1 MNNVTRDM
9 EAAQIRGHDIGQVS
23 DRATSEGITREQG
36 ETKVVAAVP
45 TGSAIPPDDWE
56 CPECG
61 TDSQACAVIKPLEE
75 MQMDERLTLEAYGKS
90 EDQFLIEGGEIVL
103 CGCCHGSHW
112 RAPNIAG
119 LTAAPNHSQPQ
130 P

>member
-1 MNNVTRDM
+1 MSKSKLSPAMELLMKQPYIGGEDVTARAKAGATNN
-9 EAAQIRGHDIGQVS
+9 GP
-23 DRATSEGITREQG
+23 
-36 ETKVVAAVP
+36 TKVVAAAP

-90 EDQFLIEGGEIVL
+90 DDQFLIEDGEIVL

-112 RAPNIAG
+112 REPN
-119 LTAAPNHSQPQ
+119 T
-130 P
+130 